1 MKKNQSLYLALVIL
15 LAIAAG
21 IFVYPKGLGAKKR
34 PWRLGLD
41 LQGGSHLVYKVDLS
55 NVAEGNR
62 NSVLNGLRDVIEKR
76 VNLFGVSEP
85 QVYMAKEGSQDNLVV
100 DLAGVKDVSTA
111 IKEIGET
118 PTLVFMEVK
127 PNGTST
133 DFAPTGITGQYVKG
147 AQMNFNST
155 TQAPVVLIDFN
166 DDGAKLLGDFTT
178 KSVGK
183 QIAVFLDGRLIQ
195 TATIQEPITD
205 GHAQISG
212 SFTVNE
218 AQELVQR
225 FNAGAL
231 PAPITLI
238 NQNTTS
244 ATLGQ
249 DSLRNAIKAGILGT
263 LLVILFMII
272 YYRSLG
278 IFAAVALV
286 VYIALTLAV
295 FKLVSITLTLAGVA
309 GFVLTIGMAVDANIL
324 IFERVK
330 EEMKRGLSRAA
341 AMHEGFRHAW
351 PSIRDSNTS
360 TIITSVI
367 LYFFTSSF
375 VQGFALTLFIGV
387 VVSMFTAITLTRL
400 MLDVFAGDPKK
411 KSARNSPQPT
421 P

>member
-1 MKKNQSLYLALVIL
+1 MKKNQGFYLALVIL

-21 IFVYPKGLGAKKR
+21 IFVYPKWVGSKWL

-41 LQGGSHLVYKVDLS
+41 LQGGSHLVYEVDLS
-55 NVAEGNR
+55 NVADGNKT
-62 NSVLNGLRDVIEKR
+62 SVLNGLRDVIEKR

-85 QVYMAKEGSQDNLVV
+85 QVYLAKEGNKDNLVV
-100 DLAGVKDVSTA
+100 DLAGIKDVSTA
-111 IKEIGET
+111 IKNIGET
-118 PTLVFMEVK
+118 PTLEFMEVAY
-127 PNGTST
+127 NATST
-133 DFAPTGITGQYVKG
+133 GYIKTGITGQYVTG
-147 AQMNFNST
+147 AQMTFNPT
-155 TQAPVVLIDFN
+155 TQAPIVLIDFN

-178 KSVGK
+178 RGVGK
-183 QIAVFLDGRLIQ
+183 QVAVFLDDQLIQ

-205 GHAQISG
+205 GHAQVSG
-212 SFTVNE
+212 SFTVKE

-249 DSLRNAIKAGILGT
+249 DSLRNAIVAGMLGT
-263 LLVILFMII
+263 LLIILFMII

-278 IFAAVALV
+278 IFAAIALIAYV
-286 VYIALTLAV
+286 ALTLAV
-295 FKLVSITLTLAGVA
+295 FKLVSITMTLAGVA
-309 GFVLTIGMAVDANIL
+309 GFILTIGMAVDANIL

-360 TIITSVI
+360 SLITAVI
-367 LYFFTSSF
+367 LYFFTASF

-387 VVSMFTAITLTRL
+387 LVSMFTAITLTRL
-400 MLDVFAGDPKK
+400 MLDVFARDKK
-411 KSARNSPQPT
+411 PAAQKTNS
-421 P
+421 

>member
-1 MKKNQSLYLALVIL
+1 MKKNQGFYLALVIL

-21 IFVYPKGLGAKKR
+21 IFVYPKWIGAKWR
-34 PWRLGLD
+34 PWHLGLD
-41 LQGGSHLVYKVDLS
+41 LQGGSHLVYRVDLS
-55 NVAEGNR
+55 NVTEASQE
-62 NSVLNGLRDVIEKR
+62 SVLSGLRDVIEKR

-85 QVYMAKEGSQDNLVV
+85 QVYIAKEGNQSNLVV
-100 DLAGVKDVSTA
+100 ELAGVKEVSAA
-111 IKEIGET
+111 IKQIGET
-118 PTLVFMEVK
+118 PTLLFAEVFQ
-127 PNGTST
+127 NGTST
-133 DFAPTGITGQYVKG
+133 QFAPIGLTGQYVTG
-147 AQMNFNST
+147 AQMNFNPT
-155 TQAPVVLIDFN
+155 TQAPLVLIDFN
-166 DDGAKLLGDFTT
+166 DQGAKILGDFTT
-178 KSVGK
+178 NGVGK
-183 QIAVFLDGRLIQ
+183 QIAVFLDGQLIQ
-195 TATIQEPITD
+195 TAVIQEAITD

-212 SFTVNE
+212 NFTVKE

-249 DSLRNAIKAGILGT
+249 DSLRDAIKAGILGT
-263 LLVILFMII
+263 LLVMLFMII

-278 IFAAVALV
+278 IFSTVALV
-286 VYIALTLAV
+286 AYIALTLAV
-295 FKLVSITLTLAGVA
+295 FKLASITMTLAGVA
-309 GFVLTIGMAVDANIL
+309 GFILTIGMAVDANIL

-360 TIITSVI
+360 TIITSAI

-400 MLDVFAGDPKK
+400 MLDVFARDKK
-411 KSARNSPQPT
+411 PATVKTNA
-421 P
+421 

>member
-1 MKKNQSLYLALVIL
+1 MKKNQGFYLALVIL

-21 IFVYPKGLGAKKR
+21 IFVYPKWIGDKWR

-41 LQGGSHLVYKVDLS
+41 LQGGSHLIYRVDLS
-55 NVAEGNR
+55 GVADANHD
-62 NSVLNGLRDVIEKR
+62 SVLAGLRDVIERR

-85 QVYMAKEGSQDNLVV
+85 QVYLAKEADQDNLVV
-100 DLAGVKDVSTA
+100 ELAGIKDVSTA
-111 IKEIGET
+111 IREIGET
-118 PTLVFMEVK
+118 PTLEFMEVGQ
-127 PNGTST
+127 NGTST
-133 DFAPTGITGQYVKG
+133 DFIATGLTGQYVVG
-147 AQMNFNST
+147 AQINFNPT
-155 TQAPVVLIDFN
+155 TQAPLVLIDFN
-166 DDGAKLLGDFTT
+166 SEGAGILGDFTT
-178 KSVGK
+178 QGVGK
-183 QIAVFLDGRLIQ
+183 EIAVFLDGQLIQ
-195 TATIQEPITD
+195 TAIIQEPITD

-212 SFTVNE
+212 NFTVKE
-218 AQELVQR
+218 AQDLVQR

-249 DSLRNAIKAGILGT
+249 DSLRDAMVAGLVGT

-278 IFAAVALV
+278 IFAGVALV
-286 VYIALTLAV
+286 VYVALTLAV
-295 FKLVSITLTLAGVA
+295 FKLVSITMTLAGVA
-309 GFVLTIGMAVDANIL
+309 GFILTIGMAVDANIL

-360 TIITSVI
+360 SLISAVI

-387 VVSMFTAITLTRL
+387 LVSMFTAITMTRL

-411 KSARNSPQPT
+411 KPAT
-421 P
+421 